1 MTTTTYVANVVG
13 MGWTTAS
20 GDRIEDVF
28 QTLLEKQTGIA
39 PAPSDRSLRTDLAA
53 MLPGEW
59 PAEMREKLIAL
70 TKRTARQALEDSGA
84 AEPVPE
90 ERRF

>member
-70 TKRTARQALEDSGA
+70 TKRTARQALNSCA
-84 AEPVPE
+84 
-90 ERRF
+90 